1 MLRNPLP
8 MGTQAAAGQ
17 STPAMQQLM
26 AKAYGMGGSRRRSSG
41 RRRKATAKRITKGRK
56 TKRASKLKFGSKAWR
71 AKYMKKRRK

>member
-26 AKAYGMGGSRRRSSG
+26 AKAYGTGGARRSSG
-41 RRRKATAKRITKGRK
+41 RRRKATAKRVTKGRK

>member
-26 AKAYGMGGSRRRSSG
+26 SMAYGGSRTKGSSR
-41 RRRKATAKRITKGRK
+41 RRRKTAKKATKGR
-56 TKRASKLKFGSKAWR
+56 TRKRASKLKFGSKAWR

>member
-26 AKAYGMGGSRRRSSG
+26 AKAYGVGGRRRSNG
-41 RRRKATAKRITKGRK
+41 RRKKATAKRITKGRK
-56 TKRASKLKFGSKAWR
+56 TKRASKLKFGSKAYHAR
-71 AKYMKKRRK
+71 YNKKKRRK